1 MSHLIYGMANRL
13 WEREII
19 EMDIVDI
26 LKDALNKGAS
36 DIFIIAGT
44 SIAYRLSG
52 KIVHAGDNI
61 LYGDDTK
68 KLVRQIYDIA
78 ALEHVN
84 IDELKTEQDFSFS
97 LAGYGRFRANVY
109 KQRGSIAAVLRNVM
123 FDLPNP
129 KELNIPDSII
139 NLAELNKGI
148 VLVTGSAG
156 SGKSTTLTCM
166 LDRINSTMSKHIIT
180 LEDPIEY
187 LHKHKQSII
196 SQREIEV
203 DAKDYANALRAALRQ
218 APDVI
223 LVGEMRDFDAINIAM
238 TAAETGQ
245 LVLSTLHTI
254 GAANT
259 IDRVID
265 VFPSIQQHQIRIQLS
280 MVLQAVVSQ
289 QLIPGVDG
297 NLVPAFEIMLANNAI
312 RTMIREEKTHQID
325 TIIQSSDGMQTM
337 DTDILRLYK
346 EGKINEAN
354 AITFASNPELMKK
367 RILAIK

>member
-1 MSHLIYGMANRL
+1 M
-13 WEREII
+13 EII
-19 EMDIVDI
+19 SI
-26 LKDALNKGAS
+26 LKDALSKQAS

-44 SIAYRLSG
+44 SIAYRIAG
-52 KIVHAGDNI
+52 NIVHTGDKMLN
-61 LYGDDTK
+61 GDDTK
-68 KLVRQIYDIA
+68 ELVSQIYDL
-78 ALEHVN
+78 ALLDNTN
-84 IDELKTEQDFSFS
+84 IEELKTEQDFSFS

-109 KQRGSIAAVLRNVM
+109 RQRGSVAAVLRNVM
-123 FDLPNP
+123 YELPNP
-129 KELNIPDSII
+129 EVLNIPETII
-139 NLAELNKGI
+139 NLADLNKGI

-166 LDRINSTMSKHIIT
+166 IDKINSEKSKHIIT
-180 LEDPIEY
+180 LEDPIEF
-187 LHKHKQSII
+187 LHKHKKSII

-203 DAKDYANALRAALRQ
+203 DAKDYTNALRAALRQ

-223 LVGEMRDFDAINIAM
+223 LVGEMRDYETINIAM

-297 NLVPAFEIMLANNAI
+297 TLVPAFEIMIANNAI

-325 TIIQSSDGMQTM
+325 TIIQSSEGMQTM
-337 DTDILRLYK
+337 DTDILRLFK

-367 RILAIK
+367 RILALK